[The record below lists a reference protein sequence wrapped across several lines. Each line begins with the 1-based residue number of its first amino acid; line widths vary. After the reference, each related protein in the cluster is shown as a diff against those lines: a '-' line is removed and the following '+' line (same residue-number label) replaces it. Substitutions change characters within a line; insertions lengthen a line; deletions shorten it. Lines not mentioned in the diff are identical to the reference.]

1 MWHLIKWICG
11 MLPPPS
17 TADKGSL
24 KSFPGRLK
32 WRCHRAHQIMAA
44 NGQYDTSRLR
54 ISRVTIPLPPPS
66 PLNLSSILRDWI
78 PWFSSLPEAMG
89 LGGWFKFPFVRSWTA
104 KRGLCWNSFFHQ
116 NFSSQEIFSLR
127 NCPSVLNLC
136 LKSRGKP
143 EGKRSQLSIWNMCF
157 NIAPAYFSAS
167 NTVYFSTSP
176 LDTIY
181 LAA

>member
-1 MWHLIKWICG
+1 MTLPQNASNYGSQWPIRHLKTTYQSCKHTTTPTLTPQSI
-11 MLPPPS
+11 
-17 TADKGSL
+17 
-24 KSFPGRLK
+24 
-32 WRCHRAHQIMAA
+32 
-44 NGQYDTSRLR
+44 
-54 ISRVTIPLPPPS
+54 
-66 PLNLSSILRDWI
+66 SSILRDWI

-116 NFSSQEIFSLR
+116 NFSSREIFSLR

-157 NIAPAYFSAS
+157 NIAPTYFSAS

>member
-1 MWHLIKWICG
+1 MTLPQSASNYGSQWPIRHLKTTYQSCNH
-11 MLPPPS
+11 S
-17 TADKGSL
+17 TTPTFTPQSIFNFEG
-24 KSFPGRLK
+24 
-32 WRCHRAHQIMAA
+32 
-44 NGQYDTSRLR
+44 
-54 ISRVTIPLPPPS
+54 
-66 PLNLSSILRDWI
+66 LNTMVLLSSRSNGAWRLIQI
-78 PWFSSLPEAMG
+78 PICQELNG
-89 LGGWFKFPFVRSWTA
+89 
-104 KRGLCWNSFFHQ
+104 KRGLCWNSFFCQH
-116 NFSSQEIFSLR
+116 FSSQEIFSLR

-157 NIAPAYFSAS
+157 NIAPTYFSAS